1 MSEAKTDTTEMLQPA
16 NLDLIPE
23 DMEQYGALI
32 AGLTTI
38 QQRILWV
45 MVENMASEI
54 IRTDSA
60 LAVDIGVSRNTIRRA
75 RRNPTFQKALAVIVR
90 ENIRGLHDKL
100 VGGIMQHGVKDWNA
114 YKFLLQYDGSY
125 VQKSQSMNIN
135 ANITPDTPAGTPQG
149 AIDASCMK
157 FIAIGYDLE
166 RYVDEIR
173 ASWTRLKAEGV

>member
-1 MSEAKTDTTEMLQPA
+1 MGEANSDTAQTLQPA

-45 MVENMASEI
+45 MVENMASEN

-60 LAVDIGVSRNTIRRA
+60 LADDIGVSRNTIRRA
-75 RRNPTFQKALAVIVR
+75 RHNPTFQKALAVIVR

-125 VQKSQSMNIN
+125 VQKSQNLNVN
-135 ANITPDTPAGTPQG
+135 ASFDTSTPAGTPAG
-149 AIDASCMK
+149 AIDASCVK

-173 ASWTRLKAEGV
+173 ASWTRLKSEGV